1 MLRCVWGLAVARV
14 VAAAVETAADP
25 NSMGYALLLSQQS
38 LGPALK
44 LAWLFWIGVIGFEI
58 NADELRL
65 QRLVAR
71 RRGEVV
77 AWKMLSR
84 RSLLSIFRVAC
95 KADSRR
101 AERRHAFAWR
111 RHKLRSI
118 DDMTAA
124 CVRRERRTHGSAAM
138 PR

>member
-1 MLRCVWGLAVARV
+1 
-14 VAAAVETAADP
+14 
-25 NSMGYALLLSQQS
+25 MGYALLLSQQN
-38 LGPALK
+38 LGLALK

-58 NADELRL
+58 NADELRP

-71 RRGEVV
+71 RRGGVV

-84 RSLLSIFRVAC
+84 RDLLSIFRVAC
-95 KADSRR
+95 QAESRR
-101 AERRHAFAWR
+101 AGRRHAFAWR
-111 RHKLRSI
+111 QHKLRSI
-118 DDMTAA
+118 DGMTAA

>member
-1 MLRCVWGLAVARV
+1 MLRCVCALAVARG
-14 VAAAVETAADP
+14 VAVAVETAADP
-25 NSMGYALLLSQQS
+25 NGVGYALLLSQQS
-38 LGPALK
+38 LGPPLK
-44 LAWLFWIGVIGFEI
+44 LAWLFWTGAIGFEI

-71 RRGEVV
+71 RIGEVV
-77 AWKMLSR
+77 AWQILTR
-84 RSLLSIFRVAC
+84 RDLPSIFREAC
-95 KADSRR
+95 QAESRR

-111 RHKLRSI
+111 RHKLRKI
-118 DDMTAA
+118 GGMTSA

>member
-1 MLRCVWGLAVARV
+1 MARV
-14 VAAAVETAADP
+14 VAVAVETAADP
-25 NSMGYALLLSQQS
+25 NSMGYALLLSQRS
-38 LGPALK
+38 FGPVLT
-44 LAWLFWIGVIGFEI
+44 LAWLLWTSVIGFEI

-71 RRGEVV
+71 HRGEVV
-77 AWKMLSR
+77 AWKILSR
-84 RSLLSIFRVAC
+84 RDLLSIFRVAC
-95 KADSRR
+95 QAESRR

-118 DDMTAA
+118 GGMTSA
-124 CVRRERRTHGSAAM
+124 CVRRERCTHGSAAM

>member
-1 MLRCVWGLAVARV
+1 MARV
-14 VAAAVETAADP
+14 VAVAVETAADP
-25 NSMGYALLLSQQS
+25 NSMGYALLLSQQI

-44 LAWLFWIGVIGFEI
+44 LAWLFWIGVVGFEI

-65 QRLVAR
+65 HRLVAR
-71 RRGEVV
+71 QRGEVV
-77 AWKMLSR
+77 ARKILSR
-84 RSLLSIFRVAC
+84 RDLLSIFRVAC
-95 KADSRR
+95 QAKSRR

-118 DDMTAA
+118 DGMTAA

>member
-1 MLRCVWGLAVARV
+1 MLLCVWALAVARV
-14 VAAAVETAADP
+14 VAVTVETAADP
-25 NSMGYALLLSQQS
+25 NSMDYALLLSQQRLDPVMS
-38 LGPALK
+38 
-44 LAWLFWIGVIGFEI
+44 LAWLFWIGVVGFEI

-65 QRLVAR
+65 HRLVAR
-71 RRGEVV
+71 RIGEVV
-77 AWKMLSR
+77 AWQILTLR
-84 RSLLSIFRVAC
+84 DLPSIFRVRWQAE
-95 KADSRR
+95 SRR

-118 DDMTAA
+118 GGMTSA

>member
-38 LGPALK
+38 LGPALT
-44 LAWLFWIGVIGFEI
+44 LAWLLWIGAIGFDI
-58 NADELRL
+58 NADGLRL

-77 AWKMLSR
+77 TWKMLGR
-84 RSLLSIFRVAC
+84 RDLLSIFRVAC
-95 KADSRR
+95 QAESRR

-111 RHKLRSI
+111 RHELRSI
-118 DDMTAA
+118 DGKTAA